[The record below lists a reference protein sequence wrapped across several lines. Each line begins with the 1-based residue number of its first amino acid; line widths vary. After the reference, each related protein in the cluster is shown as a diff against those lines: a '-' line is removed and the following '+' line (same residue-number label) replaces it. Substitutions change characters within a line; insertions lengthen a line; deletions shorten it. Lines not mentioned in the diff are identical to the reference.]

1 MDFAFYPAQIA
12 LAVVDNL
19 VYCFRIGHTV
29 CDAHG
34 GNVLAVYDLYRDEL
48 APDTAVNLLV
58 AFPVSSHT
66 FFLMRF
72 LEVVRRTQDD
82 PDTILEFCCT
92 G

>member
-19 VYCFRIGHTV
+19 VYCFGSVTPF
-29 CDAHG
+29 AMHG

-66 FFLMRF
+66 FF
-72 LEVVRRTQDD
+72 
-82 PDTILEFCCT
+82 
-92 G
+92 